1 MMKSLLTTLLLIT
14 GISMAQQP
22 PNPFPP
28 SIPQTMSFQAMMTDT
43 LGNPVTDGT
52 HNFTF
57 RINRPTQ
64 AGQVQT
70 IWEETKQV
78 TVVDGLISTILGSVN
93 PIGFIPFSDNYFLRV
108 ALDNEV
114 ISVSPLTSV
123 PFAFNASR
131 AMGANNATHA
141 DTANFTHQA
150 GHAMHADT
158 AHFVMNTPMSDTA
171 NFAHHS
177 QHSEHADTAYHAIGY
192 QAADDDL
199 SDLADGTLSA
209 SKVENGGY
217 FISSAGTSGQVWTS
231 DGDSTGAWATASSG
245 ASSINDLSDALVE
258 NSSIYLGS
266 DPSGTTV
273 GAQFNVAVGVYA
285 LGDITYGDSNIAI
298 GVSALTNNTTGSYNN
313 AVGSAALGTNT
324 TGGWNTANGY
334 NSLVLNTTG
343 SNNTGIGAF
352 ALGYNTTGSAN
363 AAIGMK
369 SLRGNTTGTRNIA
382 FGNNALDEG
391 DTENDNLAIGY
402 DALGGVIDGGEYN
415 VAIGN
420 YSLDSNT
427 TGDNNIAVG
436 YNALTGNT
444 TGADN
449 TALGYDAGDVLTTG
463 SNNVIL
469 GSGADPS
476 DNIGTNQIVI
486 GKGATGHGDNI
497 AVIGNGSNTAIHPHD
512 NNEVDL
518 GSSSY
523 KFKNLHLAGSA
534 LVGVASTIT
543 SSATFNGAE
552 TIIPVNTSSG
562 SITITIDSD
571 QKVAGR
577 ILIFKQ
583 IAGVGNSFTIA
594 TEGSEQIQGHLG
606 VGLDDT
612 YQANSAYQTV
622 NLFCDGSNWYDLDG

>member
-28 SIPQTMSFQAMMTDT
+28 SIPQTMSFQAMITDT

-209 SKVENGGY
+209 TKVENGGY

-313 AVGSAALGTNT
+313 AVGSAALSTNT

-334 NSLVLNTTG
+334 NSLALNTTG
-343 SNNTGIGAF
+343 SNNSGIGAF
-352 ALGYNTTGSAN
+352 ALRNNTTGSAN
-363 AAIGMK
+363 AASGYK
-369 SLRGNTTGTRNIA
+369 
-382 FGNNALDEG
+382 AL
-391 DTENDNLAIGY
+391 
-402 DALGGVIDGGEYN
+402 
-415 VAIGN
+415 
-420 YSLDSNT
+420 SSNT
-427 TGDNNIAVG
+427 TGA
-436 YNALTGNT
+436 YNTASGRESLYSNT
-444 TGADN
+444 TGSYN
-449 TALGYDAGDVLTTG
+449 TAMGYSTGDKNTTG
-463 SNNVIL
+463 ERNVFIGHKAGSNVNYTTANDKLVIANDTTYTPL
-469 GSGADPS
+469 IEGDFSTATLKVNGVFTADTLKGDGSQLTGISTGATIGFPNAQVFSGASP
-476 DNIGTNQIVI
+476 TNWTDLDLSSIVGQTQSI
-486 GKGATGHGDNI
+486 VMIKAKFINNARPVGFRPNGDDESW
-497 AVIGNGSNTAIHPHD
+497 V
-512 NNEVDL
+512 L
-518 GSSSY
+518 
-523 KFKNLHLAGSA
+523 
-534 LVGVASTIT
+534 
-543 SSATFNGAE
+543 
-552 TIIPVNTSSG
+552 G
-562 SITITIDSD
+562 SITNNKSVSLISAASDETATGIITTDESGIVEW
-571 QKVAGR
+571 K
-577 ILIFKQ
+577 
-583 IAGVGNSFTIA
+583 TH
-594 TEGSEQIQGHLG
+594 EEWGSVVLS
-606 VGLDDT
+606 VVSYL
-612 YQANSAYQTV
+612 N
-622 NLFCDGSNWYDLDG
+622 